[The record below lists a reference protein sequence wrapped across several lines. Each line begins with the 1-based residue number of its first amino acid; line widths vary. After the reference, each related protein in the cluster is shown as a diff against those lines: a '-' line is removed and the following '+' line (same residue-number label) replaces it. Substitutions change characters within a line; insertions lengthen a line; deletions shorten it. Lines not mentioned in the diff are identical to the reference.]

1 MSTKNSP
8 SYNRAPSPELQKLI
22 SPGGFLT
29 PLLALTK
36 RRVAGCELDV
46 HLRRNDEVHI
56 YCGLTRLVKVKL
68 CKNGTIRIGADKSYT
83 QQQCG
88 RALFD
93 EWDTAGP
100 SFGKA
105 LDAYLSVVK
114 VDSRYTGGEGQVQT
128 LWSRVTA
135 PWVPFDREAVLG
147 YASEDDAAQAR
158 KFTKVDRAHA
168 DLQSVA
174 RTQNWA
180 RPKVPGHELD
190 QLAVDSTGNLVLVEI
205 KDASASRK
213 SEVYYAPF
221 QLLQYVWEWYSALDA
236 VRNSLQKL
244 LDARMVLGL
253 TSAHAPRLTGGIR
266 AAVGFGADDRSDEVK
281 RCYDKVLDIVNKY
294 LPPGVPSVETWIL
307 DEQNQPARLHL

>member
-8 SYNRAPSPELQKLI
+8 SYDRAPSPELQKLM
-22 SPGGFLT
+22 SQGGFLA

-46 HLRRNDEVHI
+46 HLRRNDEIHV
-56 YCGLTRLVKVKL
+56 YCGLTRLVKIKL
-68 CKNGTIRIGADKSYT
+68 RKDGTIQVGADKSYT
-83 QQQCG
+83 QQQWG
-88 RALFD
+88 RALFRG
-93 EWDTAGP
+93 WDAADP
-100 SFGKA
+100 SFGKV

-147 YASEDDAAQAR
+147 YASEDDAARAR
-158 KFTKVDRAHA
+158 KFTEVDRAHA
-168 DLQSVA
+168 DLHSVA

-180 RPKVPGHELD
+180 RPKAPGHELD
-190 QLAVDSTGNLVLVEI
+190 QLAVNSTGNLVLVEI
-205 KDASASRK
+205 KDASASWT
-213 SEVYYAPF
+213 SEIYYAPF
-221 QLLQYVWEWYSALDA
+221 QLLQYVWEWYGALDA

-244 LDARMVLGL
+244 LDARVALGL

-266 AAVGFGADDRSDEVK
+266 AAVGFGADGRSDEVK
-281 RCYDKVLDIVNKY
+281 RRYDKVLDIVNKY
-294 LPPGVPSVETWIL
+294 LPPGIPSIETWIL
-307 DEQNQPARLHL
+307 DKQNQPARLC